1 MDYVK
6 ILYGCIHLMEY
17 SNEKTLTAG
26 TICCVLKIL
35 YPDYPNLQ
43 TLITNGNKYLW
54 QYSTN
59 SKLTNYNIYR
69 NIIDNFMANEA
80 KDIANKVFRIN
91 KGSVAFL
98 CGVGDTLTNQ
108 VQQFE

>member
-1 MDYVK
+1 MDYIK
-6 ILYGCIHLMEY
+6 ILCGCIHLMEY

-35 YPDYPNLQ
+35 YYDHPNLE
-43 TLITNGNKYLW
+43 TLTENGNLYLYKYAT
-54 QYSTN
+54 YA
-59 SKLTNYNIYR
+59 KLTNYDIYR

-80 KDIANKVFRIN
+80 KHISNKIYRIN
-91 KGSVAFL
+91 KGSVGFL

-108 VQQFE
+108 VQHFE